1 MPFHSVA
8 GDQFVGWDGRSR
20 RKIFLGVDARLRKHT
35 RTRATSKENEAS
47 RLTSMMA
54 HRPCTEVL
62 IQCREGHVPLT
73 TLSRR
78 VIAAH
83 SRLPQAHWHRN
94 QAADLAAASCEMAS
108 CHIASSH
115 SMHEAPSPH
124 TSAPTGTTHERS
136 LGHAMP
142 GRTVHD
148 MQGGCG
154 SREPAAA
161 RRAPAPDE
169 FGCRCATHISD
180 GQRGLPPGDPEGS
193 SLLASPP
200 AAAESDGRQRVP
212 RRRAPHGT
220 V

>member
-1 MPFHSVA
+1 M
-8 GDQFVGWDGRSR
+8 R
-20 RKIFLGVDARLRKHT
+20 
-35 RTRATSKENEAS
+35 
-47 RLTSMMA
+47 
-54 HRPCTEVL
+54 
-62 IQCREGHVPLT
+62 CREGHAPLT

-94 QAADLAAASCEMAS
+94 QAADLAAAGCEMAS

-115 SMHEAPSPH
+115 SMHEAPSH
-124 TSAPTGTTHERS
+124 HGCAPTGTTHEHS
-136 LGHAMP
+136 PGCAMP
-142 GRTVHD
+142 GRMVDD

-169 FGCRCATHISD
+169 VGCRCASHISD
-180 GQRGLPPGDPEGS
+180 GQHGLPPGDPEGS
-193 SLLASPP
+193 SLLAPPP

-212 RRRAPHGT
+212 RRRASCAGHPKSEDVFDTKNVRIKICDGLEGWFLN
-220 V
+220 VPCGWGGKCLVGGCVW

>member
-1 MPFHSVA
+1 MQEREPHL
-8 GDQFVGWDGRSR
+8 GISR
-20 RKIFLGVDARLRKHT
+20 MRRLASPRK
-35 RTRATSKENEAS
+35 
-47 RLTSMMA
+47 MA
-54 HRPCTEVL
+54 LRPCTGVR
-62 IQCREGHVPLT
+62 IRCREGHAPLT
-73 TLSRR
+73 ILSRR

-94 QAADLAAASCEMAS
+94 QAADLAAARASCEMAS
-108 CHIASSH
+108 CHIASSR
-115 SMHEAPSPH
+115 SMHEVPSPH
-124 TSAPTGTTHERS
+124 ASSPTGTTHECSPGR
-136 LGHAMP
+136 AMP

-180 GQRGLPPGDPEGS
+180 GQHGLPPGDPEAS
-193 SLLASPP
+193 SRLASPP
-200 AAAESDGRQRVP
+200 AAAESDGQQRVP

-220 V
+220 VGLFVRLGRG

>member
-1 MPFHSVA
+1 M
-8 GDQFVGWDGRSR
+8 R
-20 RKIFLGVDARLRKHT
+20 RL
-35 RTRATSKENEAS
+35 AS
-47 RLTSMMA
+47 PRMMA
-54 HRPCTEVL
+54 LRPCTGVR
-62 IQCREGHVPLT
+62 IRCREGHVPLT

-115 SMHEAPSPH
+115 SMHEVPSPH
-124 TSAPTGTTHERS
+124 ASAPTGTTHEHS
-136 LGHAMP
+136 PGHAMP

-193 SLLASPP
+193 RLLASPP

-212 RRRAPHGT
+212 RRRAPHGSRGFI
-220 V
+220 VRRGPPKKYVVKFWALGFSGRCVPRASARAPLAIIAG